1 MTIYSSSK
9 DQIVSLGMVVRNHD
23 DLVMAPSQMRMAE
36 PYEEAIHFLFAMGFG
51 ILLLHINC

>member
-23 DLVMAPSQMRMAE
+23 DLVMAPSQMRMVE
-36 PYEEAIHFLFAMGFG
+36 PYEEAYPFPFCYG
-51 ILLLHINC
+51 IWDFTFTY